1 MKKYL
6 FETED
11 TINKK
16 RKFKRIKIIALS
28 LLFFISF
35 PLLHFSYTEKL
46 IQQSK
51 QEFFNQ
57 DPDCIVVFTGDRGR
71 ISKALELSKKFLSS
85 KVLISGVYY
94 RNNLQRILKYNSD
107 KTERFN
113 EHYSRIIDLDFE
125 ALNTYQNVDETLKY
139 LNKDKNL
146 KNILI
151 ISSDYH
157 LPRIQMIING
167 FSQNSLKFHY
177 QAIDSKFGFNYLYN
191 IFKEH
196 LKIFNYYIPI
206 KSAKA

>member
-11 TINKK
+11 TIYKK
-16 RKFKRIKIIALS
+16 KKYKRIKRIIILT
-28 LLFFISF
+28 LIFISF

-46 IQQSK
+46 IQQSQ

-57 DPDCIVVFTGDRGR
+57 DPDCIVVFTGDKGR
-71 ISKALELSKKFLSS
+71 IAKALELSKKYLSS

-94 RNNLQRILKYNSD
+94 RNNLQRILRHNTSKTD
-107 KTERFN
+107 KFKD
-113 EHYSRIIDLDFE
+113 HFSRIIDLDLE
-125 ALNTYQNVDETLKY
+125 ALNTSQNVDETLKY
-139 LNKDKNL
+139 LRKDQNM

-157 LPRIQMIING
+157 LPRIQIIING
-167 FSQNSLKFHY
+167 ASTKSFNFYY
-177 QAIDSKFGFNYLYN
+177 QAIESKFSFNYFLN

-196 LKIFNYYIPI
+196 LKIINYYIPI
-206 KSAKA
+206 KSVKA